1 MKRKDD
7 ELKGY
12 LPTYQLRIPPNDD
25 DDYNVVLK
33 VKSHDWSK
41 EERKREKD

>member
-1 MKRKDD
+1 MNWKDT
-7 ELKGY
+7 Y
-12 LPTYQLRIPPNDD
+12 LPTYQLGIPPNDD

-41 EERKREKD
+41 EERKREKDW